1 MAEELRF
8 ARAAEKLHIEQLAL
22 SRAIKEIEEELS
34 MMLFVCTGRSRRLTH
49 VGTLF
54 GEHVRRVFV
63 ALERAWEVRRIYIF
77 LYMYKKLYNY

>member
-1 MAEELRF
+1 
-8 ARAAEKLHIEQLAL
+8 
-22 SRAIKEIEEELS
+22 
-34 MMLFVCTGRSRRLTH
+34 MMLFVCTARSTRLTH

-77 LYMYKKLYNY
+77 LYMYKKVYNY